1 MTPGNVIPLFGFAR
15 GAVVTHVE
23 VGGNWL
29 VLRSLE
35 TTTAVLT
42 IEGEEGGAVH
52 LREYP
57 TRSLRLL
64 LAADIAEPGPDAVTP
79 HRSPP

>member
-1 MTPGNVIPLFGFAR
+1 MTANVIPLFGFAR

-29 VLRSLE
+29 VMRTLE
-35 TTTAVLT
+35 TTTVVLA
-42 IEGEEGGAVH
+42 IELEEGGAVH

-57 TRSLRLL
+57 TRSLRQRLP
-64 LAADIAEPGPDAVTP
+64 ADIAQPGPDAVTP
-79 HRSPP
+79 HRAPP